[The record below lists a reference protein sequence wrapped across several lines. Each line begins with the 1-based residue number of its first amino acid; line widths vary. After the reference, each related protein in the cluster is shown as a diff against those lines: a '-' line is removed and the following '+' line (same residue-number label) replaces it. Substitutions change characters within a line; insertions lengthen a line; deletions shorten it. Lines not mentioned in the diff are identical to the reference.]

1 MALASFAMAFAGM
14 ASAQVNCTNAAAV
27 AAGGPSANAV
37 FLRAEGKTEQV
48 ADMSFNCDVS
58 TALAGASTMTV
69 TVYLSPAVTITS
81 KKVGTGDG
89 AANEAT
95 ASATVSGGGGTTT
108 AAGTISANSVSFTVI
123 TPAAAAATT
132 MRITVTNIKVDAT
145 AIATGSGVPTAL
157 TETVFVGGTGAVPAV
172 LSTTPSVGF
181 VLPGLNATSIKSSGT
196 TNNLICSAIT
206 SAAVNFNVE
215 FAENFG
221 NALKLRGGT
230 GNAALNDWFTNN
242 TETGLSVTAG
252 GGNNTATSGT
262 RVKVVFN
269 NVPANVTVYVP
280 LVINATGPSTG
291 TMTLTSSETGAYSA
305 VTASSA
311 SGAPAGSA
319 AVSLSSGSGS
329 AVYEYTGNAA
339 DKPNPG
345 ANDATQEAYKVPVYL
360 VASSG
365 AVPAPAG
372 AITATVSF
380 APIGASS
387 NVPNFVSGSSTTTVN
402 GSNFTAC
409 NTTLLFPFVT
419 NQLGF
424 DTGIAI
430 SNTSSDLLALKN
442 GAPINSVN
450 AQSGTCSLNFFGD
463 NAPADAVVTS
473 SVATGKTY
481 AAAASTLAPGFQG
494 YAIAVCNFQYA
505 HGFAYV
511 VYNLTQN
518 NGAAMGYLPLVING
532 TRAATETLNQ

>member
-1 MALASFAMAFAGM
+1 MADFRFKFVALASFAFAFAGM
-14 ASAQVNCTNAAAV
+14 ASAQVNCTNTVAV
-27 AAGGPSANAV
+27 TAGGPSANAV
-37 FLRAEGKTEQV
+37 FLRAEGTREQV
-48 ADMSFNCDVS
+48 ADMSFSCDTS
-58 TALAGASTMTV
+58 TALGATSTMTV

-81 KKVGTGDG
+81 KTLGTGSS
-89 AANEAT
+89 ATNEAA
-95 ASATVSGGGGTTT
+95 ASYSVNGAPGTTVSGTISSNSVTFT
-108 AAGTISANSVSFTVI
+108 VPTPVAVAGTI
-123 TPAAAAATT
+123 
-132 MRITVTNIKVDAT
+132 RITVTNIKVDAT
-145 AIATGSGVPTAL
+145 QIATGSGVPTAI

-172 LSTTPSVGF
+172 LGTTPSVGF
-181 VLPGLNATSIKSSGT
+181 VLPGLTSIKASGT
-196 TNNLICSAIT
+196 GSNTICTPIT
-206 SAAVNFNVE
+206 SAAANFAVQ
-215 FAENFG
+215 FSENFG
-221 NALKLRGGT
+221 NALKLQGGA
-230 GNAALNDWFTNN
+230 GNTALNSWFTAN
-242 TETGLSVTAG
+242 TETGLAQANGSA
-252 GGNNTATSGT
+252 NNTATSAT

-269 NVPANVTVYVP
+269 NVPANVAVYVP
-280 LVINATGPSTG
+280 QVISAAAPGNG
-291 TMTLTSSETGAYSA
+291 TMTLTSSETGAFSA
-305 VTASSA
+305 VTPSTAT
-311 SGAPAGSA
+311 GAPANAG
-319 AVSLSSGSGS
+319 AVSISSGSGT
-329 AVYEYTGNAA
+329 AVYEYTGNA
-339 DKPNPG
+339 G
-345 ANDATQEAYKVPVYL
+345 VNDASQEAYSVSVYL
-360 VASSG
+360 VASAG

-372 AITATVSF
+372 PITATVSF

-387 NVPNFVSGSSTTTVN
+387 NIPNFVSGSSTTTVN

-409 NTTLLFPFVT
+409 STTLLFPFVT

-463 NAPADAVVTS
+463 NAPTGAVVTD

-532 TRAATETLNQ
+532 TRAAAETLNQ